1 MKKVVRLTEADLVCL
16 VKKVIQEQD
25 EQEELK
31 NCLRGVVEF
40 LFTPSIT
47 DDNGEVIG
55 GGDLLFWN
63 KNKLPKKDDGVA
75 LRKFMIHFKE
85 YMDDMYSY
93 VHEEEPCNKFTFNDF
108 LPYILF
114 TYIEL
119 LNQKVG
125 GDDVNMLQTG
135 MDNNGGVDLTIFNM
149 VSNWF
154 KGKENIPMS
163 IKRRMTDNYII
174 ERLAE
179 LMGKQNIA
187 DFTDEFDFADHIINE
202 IVREFSPPDDDF
214 DEEEL
219 VDYLK
224 DKYSEN
230 IFDYYSSMF

>member
-1 MKKVVRLTEADLVCL
+1 
-16 VKKVIQEQD
+16 
-25 EQEELK
+25 
-31 NCLRGVVEF
+31 
-40 LFTPSIT
+40 
-47 DDNGEVIG
+47 
-55 GGDLLFWN
+55 
-63 KNKLPKKDDGVA
+63 
-75 LRKFMIHFKE
+75 MIHFKE

-135 MDNNGGVDLTIFNM
+135 MDNNSGVDLTIFNM

-154 KGKENIPMS
+154 KGKENIPIS

>member
-1 MKKVVRLTEADLVCL
+1 
-16 VKKVIQEQD
+16 
-25 EQEELK
+25 
-31 NCLRGVVEF
+31 VEF

-63 KNKLPKKDDGVA
+63 KNKYPKKDDGVA

-125 GDDVNMLQTG
+125 GDEVNMLQTG

-179 LMGKQNIA
+179 LMGKQNIP

>member
-1 MKKVVRLTEADLVCL
+1 
-16 VKKVIQEQD
+16 
-25 EQEELK
+25 
-31 NCLRGVVEF
+31 
-40 LFTPSIT
+40 
-47 DDNGEVIG
+47 
-55 GGDLLFWN
+55 
-63 KNKLPKKDDGVA
+63 
-75 LRKFMIHFKE
+75 
-85 YMDDMYSY
+85 
-93 VHEEEPCNKFTFNDF
+93 
-108 LPYILF
+108 
-114 TYIEL
+114 
-119 LNQKVG
+119 
-125 GDDVNMLQTG
+125 
-135 MDNNGGVDLTIFNM
+135 M

-154 KGKENIPMS
+154 KGKENIPIS